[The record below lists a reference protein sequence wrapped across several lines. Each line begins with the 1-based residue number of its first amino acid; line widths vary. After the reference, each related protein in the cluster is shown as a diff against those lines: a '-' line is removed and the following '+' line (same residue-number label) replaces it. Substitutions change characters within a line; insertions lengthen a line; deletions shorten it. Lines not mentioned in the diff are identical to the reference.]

1 MSGETKPLL
10 EYRNVT
16 IRKKERN
23 VLDSISLNID
33 VGENVAIIGPNG
45 SGKSS
50 LIKTITRDYY
60 PLAGVEDLVFRIM
73 GADVWDLF
81 EMRHFLGI
89 VSYDLQEEY
98 ERKVSGL
105 DAVISGFFS
114 SIGLYPNHMV
124 SPEMKE
130 KAHELLELL
139 GISYLSDKKMSEMST
154 GEARRVLIARALVH
168 DLQTLVLDEPSN
180 SLDMRSRHVFRET
193 LRRIASAGKSIILV
207 THDLDDVIP
216 EIGRV
221 VLLKD
226 GRIFLDGPKE
236 EILTAENLSRLFD
249 MNVEVTCEKGYY
261 RTWIDP
267 LSL

>member
-1 MSGETKPLL
+1 MSSDTRPLL
-10 EYRNVT
+10 EYSNVT
-16 IRKKERN
+16 VRKNEKN

-60 PLAGVEDLVFRIM
+60 PLAGTDGLDFRIM
-73 GADVWDLF
+73 GKDVWDLF

-89 VSYDLQEEY
+89 VSYDLQEDY
-98 ERKVSGL
+98 VRDVSGL

-114 SIGLYPNHMV
+114 SIGLYPNHQV
-124 SPEMKE
+124 SPEMNE
-130 KAHELLELL
+130 KARELLEFL
-139 GISYLSDKKMSEMST
+139 GISYLSDKNMSEMST

-168 DLQTLVLDEPSN
+168 DPQTLVLDEPSN
-180 SLDMRSRHVFRET
+180 SLDMRSRHVFREA
-193 LRRIASAGKSIILV
+193 LRKVASSGKNIILV
-207 THDLDDVIP
+207 THDLEDIIP

-221 VLLKD
+221 IFLKD
-226 GRIFLDGPKE
+226 GKVFLDGPKE
-236 EILTAENLSRLFD
+236 DILTAKNLSELFN
-249 MNVEVTCEKGYY
+249 MHVEVACEKGYY

>member
-1 MSGETKPLL
+1 MSSDTKPLI
-10 EYRNVT
+10 EYQNVT
-16 IRKKERN
+16 VRKKDRN

-50 LIKTITRDYY
+50 LIKTVTREYY
-60 PLAGVEDLVFRIM
+60 PLADCEDLVFRIM
-73 GADVWDLF
+73 GQDVWDLF

-89 VSYDLQEEY
+89 VSYDLQEDY
-98 ERKVSGL
+98 ERNVSGL

-114 SIGLYPNHMV
+114 SIGLYPNHKI

-130 KAHELLELL
+130 KAIGLLELL
-139 GISYLSDKKMSEMST
+139 GISHLSEKKMSEMST

-168 DLQTLVLDEPSN
+168 DPQTLVLDEPSN

-226 GRIFLDGPKE
+226 GQVFLDGPKE
-236 EILTAENLSRLFD
+236 DILTAGNLSELFD
-249 MNVEVTCEKGYY
+249 MDVEVACEKGYY

>member
-1 MSGETKPLL
+1 MSSDTKPLL
-10 EYRNVT
+10 EYQNVT
-16 IRKKERN
+16 VRKQDRN

-33 VGENVAIIGPNG
+33 IGENVAIIGPNG

-50 LIKTITRDYY
+50 LIKTITRDFY
-60 PLAGVEDLVFRIM
+60 PLADCDDLVFRIM
-73 GADVWDLF
+73 GQDLWDLF
-81 EMRHFLGI
+81 KMRHFLGI
-89 VSYDLQEEY
+89 VSYDLQEDY
-98 ERKVSGL
+98 ERNVSGL

-114 SIGLYPNHMV
+114 SIGLYPNHMIL
-124 SPEMKE
+124 PEMKE
-130 KAHELLELL
+130 KALEVLELL
-139 GISYLSDKKMSEMST
+139 GISHLSEKKMSEMST

-168 DLQTLVLDEPSN
+168 DPQTLVLDEPSN
-180 SLDMRSRHVFRET
+180 SLDMRSSHVFRET

-216 EIGRV
+216 EISRV

-226 GRIFLDGPKE
+226 GQVFLDGPKE
-236 EILTAENLSRLFD
+236 DVLTAESLSELFD
-249 MNVEVTCEKGYY
+249 MDVEVVCEKGYY